1 MTRWT
6 VALLLGAVAL
16 ASSPNLAGQAQPD
29 LVPIVAVTGC
39 LAEQGTQWMLMRATD
54 PVPSVANG
62 PAAGQPLTGPTT
74 GTRQYRLIGIS
85 EFNLPSHAG
94 HTVLVKGLLVKASAE
109 TRVNVTS
116 VTMVSA
122 TCAVPPKP

>member
-1 MTRWT
+1 MTRAT

-16 ASSPNLAGQAQPD
+16 APSPNHARQAQPD

-39 LAEQGTQWMLMRATD
+39 LAERGTQWMLTRATD

-62 PAAGQPLTGPTT
+62 PVAGQPLTGPTV

-94 HTVLVKGLLVKASAE
+94 HTVLVKGLLVKASDA

-116 VTMVSA
+116 VTMVSV
-122 TCAVPPKP
+122 TCAAPPKP